1 MRRRKEV
8 AVTATFSPA
17 RRKRFGRRIYSL
29 ATIEPGSDGSH
40 SANPE
45 RNDQT
50 DCGESKPECDA
61 NSSLHCAPR
70 ALCHSHPRRLSHRRG
85 KGKLGICSH
94 ADGRVGRL
102 EYHLKKNLGCQ
113 QQIRV
118 DGTPCKGLHSGLV
131 DCATAVPP
139 NDAGGA
145 LQAIAASRARSRR
158 AQG

>member
-70 ALCHSHPRRLSHRRG
+70 APFAQTRPVREEEFIPEGSTLEALEEV
-85 KGKLGICSH
+85 
-94 ADGRVGRL
+94 ADQDASAVQELVYLIERSKA
-102 EYHLKKNLGCQ
+102 KKQADFNDMVHELQ
-113 QQIRV
+113 Q
-118 DGTPCKGLHSGLV
+118 TK
-131 DCATAVPP
+131 
-139 NDAGGA
+139 
-145 LQAIAASRARSRR
+145 
-158 AQG
+158 